1 MFTLRP
7 CAARLLVGLALIAC
21 VAIPALAASDAIVEA
36 KRRAANDLIRSN
48 KTADGIALLREVVAL
63 DDKNFR
69 DFLALARAH
78 DKLNA
83 TADALAAYR
92 KVLALVPVDA
102 KLPEERS
109 ARGEAERR
117 VKVLDQQSAKI
128 DAAVEEAL
136 RKLIALE
143 KEAETARATS
153 SAERLYRIHAAILQA
168 DARPDR
174 GGAEVPAT
182 RFEWTNTNFNVQKG
196 KSYHV
201 VCKGMWRLG
210 PRPTDECSADGLPN
224 REYNGR
230 PLGTI
235 VASISGGAS
244 EFTALGRDSTFVAP
258 TTGLLIVNCWE
269 KGEDKKDNSGS
280 IFLLIDEVK

>member
-7 CAARLLVGLALIAC
+7 LAPRFFIALLLAAVLPSA
-21 VAIPALAASDAIVEA
+21 ALAASDAVVEA
-36 KRRAANDLIRSN
+36 KRRAANDLIRTN

-83 TADALAAYR
+83 SAEALTAYR
-92 KVLALVPVDA
+92 KVLALVPTDS
-102 KLPEERS
+102 KSPEERA

-128 DAAVEEAL
+128 DLTVEETL
-136 RKLIALE
+136 KKIIALE
-143 KEAETARATS
+143 KEAETARATA
-153 SAERLYRIHAAILQA
+153 SAERLYRIHAALLQA

-174 GGAEVPAT
+174 GGAEVQAS
-182 RFEWTNTNFNVQKG
+182 RFDWTVTHFILQKG
-196 KSYHV
+196 KSYRV
-201 VCKGMWRLG
+201 QCKGVWRLSARG
-210 PRPTDECSADGLPN
+210 DEECTADGLTK
-224 REYNGR
+224 REFNGR
-230 PLGTI
+230 PAGCV
-235 VASISGGAS
+235 VASAPGAI
-244 EFTALGRDSTFVAP
+244 EFATLGRDTTFVSP
-258 TTGLLIVNCWE
+258 VDGQLIVTCWE
-269 KGEDKKDNSGS
+269 KGDEKKDNSGS